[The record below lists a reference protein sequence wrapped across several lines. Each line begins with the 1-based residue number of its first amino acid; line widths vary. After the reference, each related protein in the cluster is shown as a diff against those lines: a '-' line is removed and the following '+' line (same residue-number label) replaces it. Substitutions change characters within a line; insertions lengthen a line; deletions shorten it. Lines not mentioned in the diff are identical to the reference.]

1 MLASTV
7 FLHCRTVGC
16 ELPEGVLRC
25 GYNYHAMLEG
35 LQVRNA
41 LNPAQSW
48 EIYNLI
54 NLLQNFRDGSAGA
67 HTHTFI
73 KYLAMLKS
81 ALSSK

>member
-41 LNPAQSW
+41 LHPAQSW

-54 NLLQNFRDGSAGA
+54 FNFTAEFSRWICRCSHPYVHKIFSNAEKC
-67 HTHTFI
+67 T
-73 KYLAMLKS
+73 
-81 ALSSK
+81 